1 MRGLTGAQI
10 EYQIAHGNTD
20 LDPGKWV
27 TKDDLEAVMV
37 HKSDTPKTPPLVV
50 QQIAKQ
56 SSCLCPTKCCKKQEK
71 VYIRGKFTAKELLDI
86 VKEMNNDSVS
96 S

>member
-10 EYQIAHGNTD
+10 EYQIKHGNTD

-27 TKDDLEAVMV
+27 TKDDLEKVMV

-50 QQIAKQ
+50 QNTTKQ
-56 SSCLCPTKCCKKQEK
+56 TSCLCPTKCCKKQER
-71 VYIRGKFTAKELLDI
+71 VYIRGKFTAEELHNI
-86 VKEMNNDSVS
+86 IKEMNNEA
-96 S
+96 